1 MNRIIIAII
10 ALAVVSLVGAFNY
23 KDTKTQS
30 MVAVEKAVIQEN
42 NEETSKEEPTLAVT
56 QTIQTEIV
64 QEKSD
69 ITGKWKGKYT
79 IKEPLL
85 CVAFSSSWTANLTQ
99 SGFIFSG
106 KYESLKDGTMKGEFS
121 DNSFIGELSGGVNAT
136 IKGEVVGNSISGTFV
151 GPKCPGTSKKA
162 TGTFTGTKI

>member
-1 MNRIIIAII
+1 MLTILFLIVI
-10 ALAVVSLVGAFNY
+10 VVSGY
-23 KDTKTQS
+23 KSEKEEYK
-30 MVAVEKAVIQEN
+30 VESEIAPIQEN
-42 NEETSKEEPTLAVT
+42 TKENSIIEETKLEEVKTAKKEALKEGVN
-56 QTIQTEIV
+56 
-64 QEKSD
+64 
-69 ITGKWKGKYT
+69 ITGKWKGKYK

-121 DNSFIGELSGGVNAT
+121 DNSFIGELSGGVSAT
-136 IKGEVVGNSISGTFV
+136 IKGEVIGNTISGTFV

-162 TGTFTGTKI
+162 TGTFTGTKIDN